1 MSETSIRNLK
11 LLLIEDSEDDEFLLL
26 RHLKKS
32 GYAVQHQRVETDKDM
47 REALESQAWD
57 LIISDYSMPR
67 FSGLKALEVYK
78 DCGSDLPFIIVSGT
92 IGEETAV
99 KALRSGAH
107 DFILKGKYAR
117 LLPAMDRELRE
128 FRSRKARKDAERKL
142 SEQELHFRSLI
153 ENALDIITIVSEDGS
168 VLFSSPAIERILGY
182 KPDEVMGKRLQDL
195 VHSQDKTAL
204 TDSFEK
210 AVRNESEVHNVTL
223 RFRRKDGEIRFLESI
238 GRNLLDD
245 PTVGGIVLNSRDITE
260 QHRAELALRKANARL
275 SETLDEL
282 QESQGQAIQQER
294 LIALGA
300 MASGIAHDFNNA
312 LTSVLGFSEALLM
325 YPEIL
330 EDRDQSLELI
340 QMMNTA
346 AQDGAGVVSRLSEF
360 YRHREKDEQFAPL
373 DLARVTEQT
382 LNLTKPK
389 WSGQAQAAGVHITV
403 EQTFEAVPPIMGNE
417 QELRQ
422 ALTNLIFNA
431 VDAMPEGGTLSLST
445 QTQGDFVVLEISDS
459 GTGMD
464 EETKS
469 RCLEPFF
476 TTKGQKGTGMG
487 LSMVYGILK
496 RHQALVEIDSEVGRG
511 SKFLLTF
518 PTEFSE
524 ETSVDQVSLEA
535 PELSNRS
542 LVTLVVESEPM
553 VSKVI
558 STFLLCD
565 GHQVKAATNGS
576 TGLELFRKHQ
586 DEIDL
591 VVVAEAIPGLSGHQL
606 AETIAGEHPGTPVI
620 LLTSLGGERP
630 DSIVGVTKILS
641 KPFTLKEFR
650 QAKREAVWHEDS

>member
-1 MSETSIRNLK
+1 MTETIKRKLH
-11 LLLIEDSEDDEFLLL
+11 LLLVEDSEDDEFLLL

-32 GYAVQHQRVETDKDM
+32 GYEVTHRRVETDPDM
-47 REALESQAWD
+47 REALASGTWD

-78 DCGSDLPFIIVSGT
+78 ELDCDLPFIIVSGT

-128 FRSRKARKDAERKL
+128 FRSRKARKLAERKL
-142 SEQELHFRSLI
+142 AEQELHFRSLI
-153 ENALDIITIVSEDGS
+153 EKALDIITIVSEDGT
-168 VLFSSPAIERILGY
+168 VLYTSPATERILGY
-182 KPDEVMGKRLQDL
+182 KPSEVVGQRLQEL
-195 VHSQDKTAL
+195 VHAQDKEAL
-204 TDSFEK
+204 NANLAEALK
-210 AVRNESEVHNVTL
+210 NEREVHNVTL
-223 RFRRKDGEIRFLESI
+223 RFRRRDGEIRFLESI
-238 GRNLLDD
+238 GRNLLGD
-245 PTVGGIVLNSRDITE
+245 PTVTGIVLNSRDITE
-260 QHRAELALRKANARL
+260 QQRAELALRQANARL
-275 SETLDEL
+275 SETLTEL
-282 QESQGQAIQQER
+282 KQSQGQAIQQER

-312 LTSVLGFSEALLM
+312 LTSILGFSEALLM

-330 EDRDQSLELI
+330 EDQEQSLELI

-360 YRHREKDEQFAPL
+360 YRHREKDEKFAAI
-373 DLARVTEQT
+373 DLARITEQT
-382 LNLTKPK
+382 LSLTKPK
-389 WSGQAQAAGVHITV
+389 WSGQAQAAGVHITI
-403 EQTFEAVPPIMGNE
+403 EQSFEAVPPVMGNE

-445 QTQGDFVVLEISDS
+445 KSQGDFVLLEISDS
-459 GTGMD
+459 GIGMD
-464 EETKS
+464 EETKR

-496 RHQALVEIDSEVGRG
+496 RHQALVEIDSESGRG
-511 SKFLLTF
+511 TTFRLTF
-518 PTEFSE
+518 PTELSE
-524 ETSVDQVSLEA
+524 ETSVDQVCLDA
-535 PELSNRS
+535 PDLSNRS
-542 LVTLVVESEPM
+542 LMTLVVESEPM

-565 GHQVKAATNGS
+565 GHQVKTATSGS
-576 TGLELFRKHQ
+576 EGLEIFRQHQ
-586 DEIDL
+586 NEIDL
-591 VVVAEAIPGLSGHQL
+591 VVAAEAIPGLSGHQL
-606 AETIAGEHPGTPVI
+606 AETISLEHPGTPVI

-630 DSIVGVTKILS
+630 ESTVGVTQILS
-641 KPFTLKEFR
+641 KPFTLKDFR
-650 QAKREAVWHEDS
+650 QAKREAVWRENS